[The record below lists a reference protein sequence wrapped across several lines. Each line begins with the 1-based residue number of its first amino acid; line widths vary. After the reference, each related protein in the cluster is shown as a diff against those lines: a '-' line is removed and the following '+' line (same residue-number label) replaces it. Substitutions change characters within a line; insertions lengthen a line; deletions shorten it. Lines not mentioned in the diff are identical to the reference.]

1 AFEESHRVRS
11 QERTSLVLAGR
22 GPRGSH
28 GNEKRGRQAGV
39 RDPAGDRGGVSESGG
54 AGCKRAVRDASEAGA
69 GGVAANGSG
78 NRHQG
83 KREKEEVVAN
93 ELAHSFGPVHSCGSA
108 FSFAVSPRAGPPALW
123 RRRAIPG
130 RIGPTRSEERRVGKE
145 CLRWG
150 AP

>member
-1 AFEESHRVRS
+1 IRYYKV
-11 QERTSLVLAGR
+11 T
-22 GPRGSH
+22 
-28 GNEKRGRQAGV
+28 GV
-39 RDPAGDRGGVSESGG
+39 QTCALPIS
-54 AGCKRAVRDASEAGA
+54 

-130 RIGPTRSEERRVGKE
+130 RIGPTPGLFVPHSTARNFTRGPYRMVTFSD
-145 CLRWG
+145 
-150 AP
+150 